1 MTDFINQLW
10 QSFKPLFYEAVKD
23 AVSEVLSQTER
34 KEVRYYSRKELA
46 KILGVSLPTIS
57 GMVNRGML
65 HPRRLG
71 KRVLFDSKEIDD
83 ALRENKL
90 AKYKRVKK

>member
-1 MTDFINQLW
+1 MTELINQLW
-10 QSFKPLFYEAVKD
+10 QSFKPLFYEIVKD
-23 AVSEVLSQTER
+23 VVSEVLSQTER
-34 KEVRYYSRKELA
+34 KEVHYYSRKELSE
-46 KILGVSLPTIS
+46 KLGVSLPTIS
-57 GMVNRGML
+57 RMVKVGMI

-71 KRVLFDSKEIDD
+71 QRVLFDSREIDD